1 MQSWP
6 CNMSKFDIKKIVQR
20 VYHSS
25 KGVQMVSDDT
35 VSTSKMSPALVK
47 QLQEPLAHLAELVDA
62 LVLGTSDFGRGSS
75 SLPVGIFY
83 LSSTGL
89 T

>member
-6 CNMSKFDIKKIVQR
+6 CNMSKFDIKKVVQC

-25 KGVQMVSDDT
+25 KGVEMVSDDT
-35 VSTSKMSPALVK
+35 HLTSKKSLALVI

-62 LVLGTSDFGRGSS
+62 LVLGSC
-75 SLPVGIFY
+75 
-83 LSSTGL
+83 
-89 T
+89 